1 MGGFGCPFLYL
12 KSVNIRQ
19 EVNMEKKVEELRQYV
34 LKRVNETAD
43 KDLNISGDA
52 LNSHARDIVEG
63 VMKSLSEDATKGYK
77 VVCDSS
83 NNPQFNIDNNI
94 LTLDILVSDPTIIRQ
109 LFEGNNNAKTSVS
122 FIQTEAIVPKDV

>member
-1 MGGFGCPFLYL
+1 
-12 KSVNIRQ
+12 
-19 EVNMEKKVEELRQYV
+19 MEKKVEELRQYV